1 MFRCINAKIEGNKT
15 MRFPLGEGDQT
26 PLGQGLFWRGK
37 DKNNQFQDFHSGAN
51 INKFHGIYYQEQTSS
66 IKSIKKPSLTCTY
79 EQQDKGYFALA
90 MGRRGVRKVNAS
102 AIKQDRLWDNF
113 YNPSLFACEPIYG
126 MQGANSETCQFSLK
140 TY

>member
-102 AIKQDRLWDNF
+102 AIKQDRLWV
-113 YNPSLFACEPIYG
+113 YLLANPFMVCKVQIVKLVNLASKLIELL
-126 MQGANSETCQFSLK
+126 T
-140 TY
+140 